1 MAITNGP
8 QDTTVCIND
17 MAECSC
23 GFDGASPSIITPN
36 WRIVTRNNDGGVVSN
51 VIVNGRDV
59 VNDKDDGLEWVI
71 GQANS
76 TSSPNSKL
84 VIGPVNETHNQSSY
98 QCVFHVNQIINGATQ
113 HRIVKSSVG
122 TLTVV
127 GKNLSFTCD
136 RICENRT

>member
-1 MAITNGP
+1 
-8 QDTTVCIND
+8 
-17 MAECSC
+17 MAECTC
-23 GFDGASPSIITPN
+23 GFDGVNPLAITPN
-36 WRIVTRNNDGGVVSN
+36 WRIITRNNDGSVVSN
-51 VIVNGRDV
+51 VTINGRDV
-59 VNDKDDGLEWVI
+59 VHDKNDGLEWII

-127 GKNLSFTCD
+127 GKNLPFKL
-136 RICENRT
+136 